1 MTIELRPVAIQL
13 SSTVVISPPVI
24 KVAATL
30 GTFFLPNTT
39 AAAGGAAKLI
49 AASMAGATSVFFP
62 ACLMLTVPNLLIF
75 VGLMNKNDLMVKAGL
90 GLNFAAIMYI
100 LVLAAKA
107 ATLTTG
113 IATGSLVFCA
123 LTGYFAIL
131 AGTALAVT
139 ALIVGA
145 IGTRAAIQECSR

>member
-1 MTIELRPVAIQL
+1 MTIELRPLATQVA
-13 SSTVVISPPVI
+13 STAVISPPVI

-39 AAAGGAAKLI
+39 IAAGGAAKLI
-49 AASMAGATSVFFP
+49 AASTAGAMSVFFP
-62 ACLMLTVPNLLIF
+62 ACLLLTVPSLLILIGL
-75 VGLMNKNDLMVKAGL
+75 VGKNDPMVRMGI
-90 GLNFAAIMYI
+90 GLNFATMAYI

-123 LTGYFAIL
+123 LTGYF
-131 AGTALAVT
+131 TALAGLALAAT
-139 ALIVGA
+139 ALVGGA
-145 IGTRAAIQECSR
+145 LTACAVTRACLR